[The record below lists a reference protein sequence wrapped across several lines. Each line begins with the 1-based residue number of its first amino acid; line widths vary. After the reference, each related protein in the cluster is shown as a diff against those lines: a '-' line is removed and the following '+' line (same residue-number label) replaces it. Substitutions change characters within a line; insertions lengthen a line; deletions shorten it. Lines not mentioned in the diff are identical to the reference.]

1 MSIQEYHLVAV
12 GWAILIVFLTLFW
25 YANLRR
31 LSVILKEHLATTRSR
46 QSISGLPS
54 VFVFLFRGD
63 FKQTGDDRIVA
74 VCNRLRKL
82 LYGYL
87 GAVGAY
93 VVFLVI
99 CRPAV

>member
-1 MSIQEYHLVAV
+1 MSIHEFRVVAV

-25 YANLRR
+25 YATLSR
-31 LSVILKEHLATTRSR
+31 LSVILKEHLASTRSH
-46 QSISGLPS
+46 QSVSGLPG
-54 VFVFLFRGD
+54 VFMFLFRGD
-63 FKQTGDDRIVA
+63 FKQTGDERLVA
-74 VCNRLRKL
+74 VCRRLRQL

-99 CRPAV
+99 CRPH